1 MVNKES
7 EHPYYKERRKYPRL
21 NTSVEIEYWVSKE
34 DTFMKT
40 VTKNI
45 GAGGVCIVSEE
56 KIGKDTILF
65 FKIDLSDGKKF
76 IQAKGKVVWSS
87 EFYSSSLEKIVY
99 NLGIEF
105 IEISDEDRQRI
116 YDYVIGRITPED
128 TLKYNNYG

>member
-21 NTSVEIEYWVSKE
+21 NTCAEIEYRVSKE

-45 GAGGVCIVSEE
+45 GAGGVCIISEE
-56 KIGKDTILF
+56 RIGKDTILF
-65 FKIDLSDGKKF
+65 LKMNLSPRKKF
-76 IQAKGKVVWSS
+76 IQAKGRVVWSS

-116 YDYVIGRITPED
+116 YDYVIARITP
-128 TLKYNNYG
+128 KIS